1 MKKFMRYK
9 FFSKNHGSSRG
20 IYKSL
25 NCGPK
30 SFDVIKNV
38 NLNRSNI
45 EGIIKKK
52 IANIPIL
59 ENDTNSVI
67 EFNSTFFNETQDKK
81 KRNFWDLLKIE

>member
-1 MKKFMRYK
+1 MYK
-9 FFSKNHGSSRG
+9 IINFFIIIFIILFFFNTYKYYSSSKN
-20 IYKSL
+20 
-25 NCGPK
+25 
-30 SFDVIKNV
+30 IKNI

-52 IANIPIL
+52 IVNIPIL

-67 EFNSTFFNETQDKK
+67 EFNSTFFDETEDKK

>member
-1 MKKFMRYK
+1 MYK
-9 FFSKNHGSSRG
+9 IINLFLIIIIILFFFNTYKYYSSNKN
-20 IYKSL
+20 
-25 NCGPK
+25 
-30 SFDVIKNV
+30 IKNV

-59 ENDTNSVI
+59 ENDTSSVI
-67 EFNSTFFNETQDKK
+67 EFNSTFFDEPQDKK